1 MPLVEKN
8 KKIRYAIVGLGHIAQ
23 DAVLPAFRK
32 TKKNS
37 ILTTIISQHE
47 EKLQHF
53 GKKYKVDHRYL
64 FSQLKEA
71 LESDTFDALYV
82 STPNDTHKVISEMAS
97 QYGIHVLCEKPLSVS
112 FGEAQSMLNEAKKN
126 DVKLMTAYRLHFHPA
141 YQNIMGLIKEK
152 KIGDIKI
159 FNSSFTLDVKDI
171 FNFRLQSP
179 DKGGGPLHD
188 IGIYCIN
195 AARIFFQAEPSVVFA
210 FSSSSKDVRFK
221 DCDETVTCLLKFPEG
236 KMASFVISFG
246 SYRSSELELLGTLGR
261 IKLERA
267 FEYNRPMTLKIYANK
282 KIISRKFF
290 KLDQFA
296 QEIMHFSDCLLGN
309 KKPKIQTDEGAMD
322 LRIIEA
328 LLLSLDLASPISLDE
343 LSKNSAFP
351 QIQKQPKLAL
361 PLPKFFGTW

>member
-37 ILTTIISQHE
+37 VLTTIISQHD

-53 GKKYKVDHRYL
+53 GTKYKINHRFL

-71 LESDTFDALYV
+71 LESNTFDALYV
-82 STPNDTHKVISEMAS
+82 STPNDTHKVISEMAF
-97 QYGIHVLCEKPLSVS
+97 QHGIHVLCEKPLSIS
-112 FGEAQSMLNEAKKN
+112 YEDAQSMIDESKKN

-141 YQNIMGLIKEK
+141 YQSIKSLIKEK
-152 KIGDIKI
+152 KMGDLKI
-159 FNSSFTLDVKDI
+159 FNSSFTLDLKDI

-195 AARIFFQAEPSVVFA
+195 AARIFFQEEPLVVFA
-210 FSSSSKDVRFK
+210 FSASSKDVRFK
-221 DCDETVTCLLKFPEG
+221 DCDETVTCLLKFPQG

-246 SYRSSELELLGTLGR
+246 AYRSSELELVGTLGR

-267 FEYNRPMTLKIYANK
+267 FEYTRPMILKIYANK

-309 KKPKIQTDEGAMD
+309 KTPKSQIDDGAKD

-343 LSKNSAFP
+343 LSKNSSLS
-351 QIQKQPKLAL
+351 QISKKQKLAL